1 MEYSV
6 TIDDVTFTYL
16 DGEEPA
22 IKNINLKVKKGEIL
36 MITGP
41 SGAGKTTV
49 CRLINGLI
57 PHYFRGKFEGK
68 VLVNEVDIKKATI
81 GALSQT
87 VGLLFQD
94 PSSQLVCPTVMD
106 EVAFGPENLGVEPAE
121 IRHRVEDILKAVR
134 LKGYEERNP
143 HSLSGGEQQA
153 CALAAVMAMK
163 PEIYVLDEPTSN
175 LDPLGSHQVISL
187 LVELSRREKKTMIIV
202 EHKMEDLLPLVDRL
216 VVMDNGKIILDGEV
230 QKILENVEFMEKIG
244 LKPPQVTLLAS
255 KLRKH
260 VSLEKLPLTL
270 EEGIAIFGKALRD
283 TIKVKKMKA
292 TPQSQLNI
300 AERRNKEVIKVE
312 DLWHIYQGGVTALR
326 GVNLTIYEGEFVAII
341 GQNGSGKTTLVKHFN
356 GLLKPTKGKVTVYG
370 IDTNKASISELSKK
384 VGYVFQNPDHQL
396 CNETVKKELA
406 FGPINLGFSTSE
418 IEKRVANVAERLG
431 LKDVLNEKPFSLS
444 KGERHRV
451 AVASILTMNPDVLIV
466 DEPTTGQD
474 YGMSKE
480 MMEIFKAFHKDGKT
494 VIVITH
500 DMNLAAE
507 YSERVIVLKEG
518 EILCEGSPREV
529 FLQTETLE
537 KTYLKPPQIT
547 RLAQRLA
554 EYGISGT
561 VLTVDEM
568 YNKLAQMMEE
578 IK

>member
-6 TIDDVTFTYL
+6 SIDNVTFTYL
-16 DGEEPA
+16 DSEKPA
-22 IKNINLKVKKGEIL
+22 INNINLKVKKGEIL

-49 CRLINGLI
+49 ARLINGLI

-68 VLVNEVDIKKATI
+68 VIVNEVDTKKSTI
-81 GALSQT
+81 GALSQM

-106 EVAFGPENLGVEPAE
+106 EVAFGPENLGVEPTE
-121 IRHRVEDILKAVR
+121 IRRRVEEILEAVR

-153 CALAAVMAMK
+153 CALASVMAMK

-175 LDPLGSHQVISL
+175 LDPLGSSQVINL
-187 LVELSRREKKTMIIV
+187 LVELSRRERKTMIIV
-202 EHKMEDLLPLVDRL
+202 EHKMEELLPLVDRL
-216 VVMDNGKIILDGEV
+216 VVMNEGKIVLDGEV
-230 QKILENVEFMEKIG
+230 QKILENVEVMEKMG

-255 KLRKH
+255 KLRRNI
-260 VSLEKLPLTL
+260 SIEKLPLTL
-270 EEGIAIFGKALRD
+270 EEGIEVIAKALRERLK
-283 TIKVKKMKA
+283 TKKV
-292 TPQSQLNI
+292 
-300 AERRNKEVIKVE
+300 VIKPQIQPNLNEAKRKEIITVE
-312 DLWHIYQGGVTALR
+312 DLWHVYQGKVTALR
-326 GVNLTIYEGEFVAII
+326 GVNLKVYEGEFLAII

-370 IDTNKASISELSKK
+370 IDTTKASISELSKK

-396 CNETVKKELA
+396 CNETVRKELA
-406 FGPINLGFSTSE
+406 FGPANLGFPVAE
-418 IEKRVANVAERLG
+418 INKRVENVAERLG
-431 LKDVLNEKPFSLS
+431 LKKVLDEKPFSLS

-474 YGMSKE
+474 YGMSRE
-480 MMEIFKAFHKDGKT
+480 MMEIFESLHKEGKT

-507 YSERVIVLKEG
+507 YSERVVVLKNG
-518 EILCEGSPREV
+518 EILCEGPPRKV

-547 RLAQRLA
+547 RFAQKLTQ
-554 EYGISGT
+554 YGISDA

-568 YNKLAQMMEE
+568 YNMLVKVMEE
-578 IK
+578 